1 LGYITLASAWKRIGI
16 LIKGLKLSNMIL
28 ILYLLSDFSTEG
40 FLTKTSIKIGEGT
53 GLKSQ

>member
-1 LGYITLASAWKRIGI
+1 LGYISLASAWKRIGI